1 MLKRR
6 QLLDKPMQRVTLP
19 KLSLSL
25 KTVKKAVKV
34 IETNSASNTDTLPM
48 EPDTM
53 DVTPLLPKTNKKM
66 KVWQV

>member
-1 MLKRR
+1 
-6 QLLDKPMQRVTLP
+6 MQRVTLP